1 MPKELIFPELAESVV
16 EGTIVKWLVEEGER
30 LAKDQPYIEITTDK
44 VTVELPSP
52 YEGVLVKKLVAEG
65 DTVPVHTPLALIAE
79 EQEAAVSAP
88 RADAV
93 AATASGPS
101 AEADGSAALAL
112 FKPDETQQ
120 ETIRNPFLA
129 AQAAVAEAPPE
140 PGRVRAAPAVR
151 RLARE
156 LGIDLSQ
163 VPGSGP
169 HGRVRIEDVRA
180 YAARLRVLP
189 EAPEMV
195 PAAPVEEEAAPVV
208 APAPGP
214 AVGAPAAFPAPPAYR
229 TPKGYEHLE
238 ERVPLS
244 AVRRAIAQ
252 QMVASHLYTVRTLA
266 VDEAD
271 LTELVRL
278 REQLKPEAERQ
289 GVKLSYLPFIFKA
302 VVRALKKY
310 PQLNASLDEARGEIV
325 RKRYYN
331 LGMAVA
337 TEQGLLVPVVKD
349 VDRKSVL
356 ELAAEIEDL
365 AERARAGKLKLE
377 EVTGST
383 FSVTNIGPI
392 GSLFSFPIINV
403 PDAAIL
409 GVHSIK
415 KRPVAMPDDTIALR
429 QMMYLSLSFDHRLV
443 DGAEA
448 VQFLKEVIRLLER
461 PELFILEV
469 V

>member
-65 DTVPVHTPLALIAE
+65 DTIPVHTPLALVAE
-79 EQEAAVSAP
+79 EQELAMVGARETPAQQAVE
-88 RADAV
+88 
-93 AATASGPS
+93 PS
-101 AEADGSAALAL
+101 PEEDRGAALSL
-112 FKPDETQQ
+112 FKPDETQR

-129 AQAAVAEAPPE
+129 AQAAVAEAPPAVR
-140 PGRVRAAPAVR
+140 GRVRAAPAVR

-156 LGIDLSQ
+156 LGIDLAQ

-180 YAARLRVLP
+180 YAARLRARP
-189 EAPEMV
+189 EAPPEMV
-195 PAAPVEEEAAPVV
+195 PAAPVEGAAPAV
-208 APAPGP
+208 APVPGP
-214 AVGAPAAFPAPPAYR
+214 AVGAPVAFPAPPAYR

-252 QMVASHLYTVRTLA
+252 QMVVSHLYTVRTLA

-302 VVRALKKY
+302 AVRALKKY

-337 TEQGLLVPVVKD
+337 TEQGLMVPVVKD

-365 AERARAGKLKLE
+365 AERARSGKLKLE

-409 GVHSIK
+409 GVHRIQ

-461 PELFILEV
+461 PELFVLEV

>member
-1 MPKELIFPELAESVV
+1 MPAELVFPELAESIV
-16 EGTIVKWLVEEGER
+16 EGTVVKWLVEEGER

-52 YEGVLVKKLVAEG
+52 CAGVLLKKLVAEG
-65 DTVPVHTPLALIAE
+65 ETVPVHAPLALVAE
-79 EQEAAVSAP
+79 ERETATSGQHPGTLAAAQ
-88 RADAV
+88 
-93 AATASGPS
+93 
-101 AEADGSAALAL
+101 DGDLTGTERNEDLAL
-112 FKPDETQQ
+112 FKPDETQR
-120 ETIRNPFLA
+120 ETVRNPFL
-129 AQAAVAEAPPE
+129 PPE
-140 PGRVRAAPAVR
+140 ATANEPSQASTRVRAAPAVR

-156 LGIDLSQ
+156 LGIDLVQ

-169 HGRVRIEDVRA
+169 HGRVRVEDVQA
-180 YAARLRVLP
+180 YAARMRGRPKTLP
-189 EAPEMV
+189 EGARAPSPREAIPGATPVSQPAM
-195 PAAPVEEEAAPVV
+195 AAPVPFAT
-208 APAPGP
+208 
-214 AVGAPAAFPAPPAYR
+214 PPTYR
-229 TPKGYEHLE
+229 TPKGYESLE

-244 AVRRAIAQ
+244 PVRRSIAH
-252 QMVASHLYTVRTLA
+252 QMVTSHLYTVRTLA

-271 LTELVRL
+271 LTELVQL
-278 REQLKPEAERQ
+278 RERLKLEAQRQ
-289 GVKLSYLPFIFKA
+289 GVKLSYLPFVFKA

-337 TEQGLLVPVVKD
+337 TDSGLIVPVVKE

-356 ELAAEIEDL
+356 ELAAEIEEL
-365 AERARAGKLKLE
+365 AERAREGKLTLD

-448 VQFLKEVIRLLER
+448 VHFLKEVIRLLER
-461 PELFILEV
+461 PELFVLEAV
-469 V
+469 